1 MKKLI
6 LFIIAIII
14 AGIIYCF
21 YKLDN
26 SLSEIPEP
34 GRELVF
40 EIQAGSSAT
49 FVLNKLE
56 NTSAL
61 KPEALFKL
69 YIRYKSKYEGK
80 TVKAGYYKIPPGL
93 TNREIINSVFEG
105 KNLYTIDITF
115 PEGIPV
121 EEIAG
126 LAAAEFDFEVQEFMS
141 HINSKKFLD
150 KLSGFAGEKVKSPEG
165 YLLPET
171 YKFDYGLDESGV
183 AAIMLSHLK
192 EVFAG
197 NENEIE
203 KSKLSVHE
211 ILTLASIVEAETP
224 VHEEKPTV
232 AGLYL
237 NRLKIGMRLQADP
250 TVQYA
255 MGEKRRVLYRDLEIN
270 HPYNTYV
277 IAGLP
282 PGPINCPGA
291 GSIRAVLNPENH
303 NYLYMVAIGDGSG
316 KHNFAVNEAGHIRNV
331 RVFRNN
337 RRR

>member
-14 AGIIYCF
+14 AGIIYGF

-26 SLSEIPEP
+26 SLGEIPAP
-34 GRELVF
+34 DTELVF
-40 EIQAGSSAT
+40 EIPPGSSAT
-49 FVLNKLE
+49 SVLNKLE
-56 NTSAL
+56 NTGAL
-61 KPEALFKL
+61 KPESLFKL
-69 YIRYKSKYEGK
+69 YLRYKTKYEGK
-80 TVKAGYYKIPPGL
+80 TVKAGYYKMPPGL
-93 TNREIINSVFEG
+93 SNREIINSVFEG
-105 KNLYTIDITF
+105 KNLYTINITF
-115 PEGIPV
+115 QEGIPA
-121 EEIAG
+121 EEIAV
-126 LAAAEFDFEVQEFMS
+126 LAAAEFDFEVPEFMS
-141 HINSKKFLD
+141 HIRSKKFLD
-150 KLSGFAGEKVKSPEG
+150 KLSEFAGEPVKSPEG

-171 YKFDYGLDESGV
+171 YKFDFGLDETAV
-183 AAIMLSHLK
+183 AGIMLSQLR
-192 EVFAG
+192 EVFEG
-197 NENEIE
+197 KEDEIE
-203 KSKLSVHE
+203 KSKLSIHE

-270 HPYNTYV
+270 HPFNTYV

-291 GSIRAVLNPENH
+291 GSIQAVLNPENH